1 MFMIWDEYHPHCL
14 KRASLVGMRGA
25 PASNCGAGGAAMA
38 SLSAISFV
46 SGKQLQALQGRKI
59 AVVDVRFRIS
69 LFAVLPPFSFYFLV
83 GSVAASGAW

>member
-1 MFMIWDEYHPHCL
+1 
-14 KRASLVGMRGA
+14 
-25 PASNCGAGGAAMA
+25 MA